1 MHIAT
6 SSVSSIRAYFTDEYL
21 FFFTAPEKPS
31 IRGEPMDVESFD
43 MQPITVVVGGTLKV
57 LEKTTVKIRCI
68 ASGIPE
74 PSVYWNSSSNM
85 QPANKF
91 DVNQRGQ
98 LLTIRKVDASDSG
111 EYQCNAVNT
120 AGEVTEAAF
129 VEVVGKRRT
138 IDY

>member
-1 MHIAT
+1 
-6 SSVSSIRAYFTDEYL
+6 
-21 FFFTAPEKPS
+21 
-31 IRGEPMDVESFD
+31 MDLESFD

-111 EYQCNAVNT
+111 EYQCNAVNK